1 MVDVVT
7 ARLPNRAMMA
17 ELAKFAS
24 VPCVNAL
31 DDWGHPL

>member
-7 ARLPNRAMMA
+7 ARLKTRKEMS
-17 ELAKFAS
+17 ELAKYAS